1 MQIIYC
7 DCFNFFIKWFF
18 IANCQAHV
26 ICRSLGYPNATNF
39 TVGSAF
45 GPIKGSHS
53 FSEVE
58 CSGNETSLN
67 ECIHSDEGDCGEDE
81 VAGVICLT
89 EPTTTTTTEQP
100 TTSTS
105 RPLGPITLNY
115 ISFVYNISY
124 QNYQNKFIL
133 KRKLPLCDRWKWCL
147 LVFGIKM
154 IKSQINL

>member
-1 MQIIYC
+1 MQIIHC
-7 DCFNFFIKWFF
+7 DCFNFFIKLFF

-45 GPIKGSHS
+45 GSVNRTHS
-53 FSEVE
+53 FYELE

-67 ECIHSDEGDCGEDE
+67 ECIHSDEGDCGEHE

-89 EPTTTTTTEQP
+89 EPTTTTTEQP

-105 RPLGPITLNY
+105 RPLGTIKSNNFELH
-115 ISFVYNISY
+115 VENISY
-124 QNYQNKFIL
+124 QNYQYKFIL
-133 KRKLPLCDRWKWCL
+133 QRPLTMGDYPNIA
-147 LVFGIKM
+147 FH
-154 IKSQINL
+154 

>member
-1 MQIIYC
+1 MQIIHC
-7 DCFNFFIKWFF
+7 DCFNFFIKLFF

-45 GPIKGSHS
+45 GTVNGTHS

-67 ECIHSDEGDCGEDE
+67 ECIHSDEGDCGKHE

-89 EPTTTTTTEQP
+89 EPTTTTTEQP

-105 RPLGPITLNY
+105 RPLGTIRSNNFELH
-115 ISFVYNISY
+115 F
-124 QNYQNKFIL
+124 F
-133 KRKLPLCDRWKWCL
+133 C
-147 LVFGIKM
+147 
-154 IKSQINL
+154 